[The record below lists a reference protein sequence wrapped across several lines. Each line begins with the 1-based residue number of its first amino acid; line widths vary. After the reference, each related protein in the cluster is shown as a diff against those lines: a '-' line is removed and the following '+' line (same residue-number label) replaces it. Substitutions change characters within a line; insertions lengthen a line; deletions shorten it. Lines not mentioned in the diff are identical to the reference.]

1 MKKKVG
7 LAVVAVAVTAVGA
20 CATSSL
26 RRPEALTLE
35 EKIGQLFVY
44 PANGRFFNEA
54 SAEYLALERQVRE
67 NGVGGILWFAA
78 GVGET
83 SRLTRRLQTA
93 ARIPLLVSADLE
105 AGVGMRFQD
114 TTYWPWPMAVAAT
127 GDPSLAE
134 RQGKVVAA
142 EARAIGLNQIYA
154 PVADVNVDPANPVI
168 NARSYGEDPA
178 DAGRFVAAFVRGV
191 QSGGVIATAKHFP
204 GHGDTS
210 TDSHRSLPIL
220 AADRGR
226 LDRVELVPFRAAIAA
241 GVGAVMTAHLSLPAI
256 DATPAPHREFAP
268 GENPYT
274 TDFSEVAR
282 EATVPASMS
291 APAVEG
297 ILRRDLG
304 FDGLVVTDALDMGA
318 IVDHFDPGEAAV
330 RAILAGA
337 DQVPKSA
344 DTDAAIAGVREA
356 VRTGRISIER
366 LDRSVARILAAKRR
380 FPAPRPDPEEAYRV
394 VDRPEHRALA
404 EEIAQRA
411 LTLVREAPGVLPL
424 AATARVVHVVVS
436 DVPTATGPGAELARQ
451 LAKRLSRPPE
461 VFVLDPK
468 SRGDE
473 VEPVKQAAASADVV
487 LVSLFVRVRTG
498 SGKLVLPE
506 AVRSAVADLAA
517 AGARLVGVSF
527 GNPYL
532 AADLPELSTYLA
544 AYGDQVVLQTAVA
557 RALFGEAEIGG
568 RLPVSIPGV
577 AARGAGIRKAKAFPS
592 SVNPRNSLSAIPR
605 SGATRNLVSEVTGD
619 QIPRFARDDRAG
631 VAVSEAVS
639 R

>member
-1 MKKKVG
+1 MKRT
-7 LAVVAVAVTAVGA
+7 LAVVLGVVVLAAATACV
-20 CATSSL
+20 TSSL
-26 RRPEALTLE
+26 RGPEGLTLD
-35 EKIGQLFVY
+35 EKVGQLFVY

-54 SAEYLALERQVRE
+54 SREYLALLRQVRE

-83 SRLTRRLQTA
+83 SRLTRRLQAA

-134 RQGKVVAA
+134 RQGRVVAA

-220 AADRGR
+220 SADRGR

-256 DATPAPHREFAP
+256 DAAPVPHREFAP

-274 TDFSEVAR
+274 TDASEVAR
-282 EATVPASMS
+282 DATLPVSMS

-318 IVDHFDPGEAAV
+318 IVDHFDAGEAAV

-344 DTDAAIAGVREA
+344 DTDAAIAA
-356 VRTGRISIER
+356 VKHAVGTGRISVER

-404 EEIAQRA
+404 DEIAQRA
-411 LTLVREAPGVLPL
+411 VTLVREAAGALPL
-424 AATARVVHVVVS
+424 APTARVVHVVVN
-436 DVPTATGPGAELARQ
+436 DVPSPTAPGAELARE
-451 LAKRLSRPPE
+451 LAKRLSRQPE
-461 VFVLDPK
+461 IFLLDPK
-468 SRGDE
+468 SRAEE
-473 VEPVKQAAASADVV
+473 VDPVKQAAASADVV

-498 SGKLVLPE
+498 SGKFVLPE
-506 AVRSAVADLAA
+506 TVRDAVTDLAA
-517 AGARLVGVSF
+517 GGARLVGVSF

-532 AADLPELSTYLA
+532 ARDLPGLSTYLA
-544 AYGDQVVLQTAVA
+544 AYGDQVVMQTAVV
-557 RALFGEAEIGG
+557 RALFGEADIGG

-577 AARGAGIRKAKAFPS
+577 ASRSAGISRAKA
-592 SVNPRNSLSAIPR
+592 
-605 SGATRNLVSEVTGD
+605 VS
-619 QIPRFARDDRAG
+619 P
-631 VAVSEAVS
+631 
-639 R
+639 

>member
-1 MKKKVG
+1 MKR
-7 LAVVAVAVTAVGA
+7 LALLLGALAAAGA
-20 CATSSL
+20 CATSAL
-26 RRPEALTLE
+26 RGPAALTLD

-44 PANGRFFNEA
+44 PANGRFFNDA
-54 SAEYLALERQVRE
+54 SAEYLALERQVRD
-67 NGVGGILWFAA
+67 NRVGGILWFAA

-83 SRLTRRLQTA
+83 ARLTRRLQA
-93 ARIPLLVSADLE
+93 LARVPLLVSADLE
-105 AGVGMRFQD
+105 AGIGMRFQD

-134 RQGKVVAA
+134 RQGRIVAA
-142 EARAIGLNQIYA
+142 EARAIGLNQVYA
-154 PVADVNVDPANPVI
+154 PVADVNVAPENPVI
-168 NARSYGEDPA
+168 NVRSYGEDPE

-191 QSGGVIATAKHFP
+191 QSGGVLATAKHFP
-204 GHGDTS
+204 GHGDTR

-220 AADRGR
+220 AADRAR

-256 DATPAPHREFAP
+256 DATPVPVRELAP

-274 TDFSEVAR
+274 TDSSEVAR
-282 EATVPASMS
+282 DATLPVSMS

-337 DQVPKSA
+337 DQIAKSP
-344 DTDAAIAGVREA
+344 DTDAAVAGVKRA
-356 VRTGRISIER
+356 VAAGRVSVER

-380 FPAPRPDPEEAYRV
+380 FPAARPDPEEPYRV

-404 EEIAQRA
+404 EEIARRA
-411 LTLVREAPGVLPL
+411 LTLVREAPGALPL
-424 AATARVVHVVVS
+424 AGSARVVHLVVS
-436 DVPTATGPGAELARQ
+436 DVPSPNAPGSELSRE
-451 LAKRLSRPPE
+451 LTKRLSRAPE
-461 VFVLDPK
+461 AFVLDPK
-468 SRGDE
+468 SLPEE
-473 VEPVKQAAASADVV
+473 VEPVKRAAAGADVV

-498 SGKLVLPE
+498 SGKLVLPDTVRA
-506 AVRSAVADLAA
+506 AVGGLAA
-517 AGARLVGVSF
+517 GGARLVAVSF

-544 AYGDQVVLQTAVA
+544 AYGDQAVLQAAAV
-557 RALFGEAEIGG
+557 RALFGEAEITG

-577 AARGAGIRKAKAFPS
+577 AVRGEGIRKA
-592 SVNPRNSLSAIPR
+592 
-605 SGATRNLVSEVTGD
+605 
-619 QIPRFARDDRAG
+619 RA
-631 VAVSEAVS
+631 VQ
-639 R
+639 